1 MQHDRRPVRCLPR
14 VSRRRILGALA
25 AAPLAAAM
33 EVVPMSAQ
41 SKSGTFVLVHG
52 AWHGGWCWKKL
63 TPLLQNRGHRVFAP
77 TLTGLGERAH
87 LLSPAVN
94 LTTHIQDITAVLEYE
109 DLRDVVLVGHSYGGM
124 VIAGVAE
131 KAAPRLTQLVYLD
144 AFLPE
149 NGKAVKDYA
158 PLNPTREDGWR
169 VPVPGLPP
177 RFGVTDKDDV
187 AWMEARLGDHPNK
200 TFTDPAQLSVDKK
213 TSLRR
218 SFIQCTKA
226 PFFSEAAERAKREGF
241 RFRELF
247 VAGHDA
253 MITQPRALAAIL
265 MDFL

>member
-1 MQHDRRPVRCLPR
+1 MQHERRPVRCFPG
-14 VSRRRILGALA
+14 VSRRRLLGALA
-25 AAPLAAAM
+25 VAPLVRAM
-33 EVVPMSAQ
+33 EAVPMSAQ

-63 TPLLQNRGHRVFAP
+63 TPLLTDRGHRVFAP

-87 LLSPAVN
+87 LLSPAVD

-109 DLRDVVLVGHSYGGM
+109 DLHDVVLVGHSYGGM

-131 KAAPRLTQLVYLD
+131 KAASRLTQLVYLD

-169 VPVPGLPP
+169 VPVPGMPP

-200 TFTDPAQLSVDKK
+200 TFTDPAHLSVDKQS
-213 TSLRR
+213 SLRR

-253 MITQPRALAAIL
+253 MITQPQALAAIL